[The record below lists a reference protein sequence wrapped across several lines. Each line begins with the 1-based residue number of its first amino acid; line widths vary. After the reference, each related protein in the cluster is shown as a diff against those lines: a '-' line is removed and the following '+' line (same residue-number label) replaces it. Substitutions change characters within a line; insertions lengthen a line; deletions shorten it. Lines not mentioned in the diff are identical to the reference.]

1 MKSLKFQTVAKLDAT
16 ALLVLAGSAHAHT
29 GHDPS
34 GLVSGLVHPL
44 GPDHMLVMLAVGLW
58 SVRVLPAQRAWQ
70 GSGLFIL
77 ALVAGAALGML
88 GWQFALLEQ
97 LIALSTMRFGAM
109 LMMSVRKVPAM
120 LGLGAV
126 AVSALA
132 HGMAHAAE
140 SPACGFATY
149 AFGFLVA
156 TAVLHFGGVAADLGL
171 RTFVARKAS
180 AVVVL
185 LGSVLGLTGLYLV
198 SQA

>member
-1 MKSLKFQTVAKLDAT
+1 
-16 ALLVLAGSAHAHT
+16 
-29 GHDPS
+29 
-34 GLVSGLVHPL
+34 
-44 GPDHMLVMLAVGLW
+44 MLAVGLW

-70 GSGLFIL
+70 GSGLFML

-132 HGMAHAAE
+132 HGMANAAE

-149 AFGFLVA
+149 AFGFLVT
-156 TAVLHFGGVAADLGL
+156 TAVLHFGGVAADLDL